1 LGRPGAGRRPLGW
14 PKLRPIAGANFAHCV
29 LDLLAMGDLGVTR

>member
-1 LGRPGAGRRPLGW
+1 
-14 PKLRPIAGANFAHCV
+14 LRPIAGANFAHCV